1 MKIEWQNYSIARRA
15 ADKGCT
21 AKTAPGVSRWVAKN
35 GGKLTSPMEYGWSAM
50 EEGRRLTYTRGSR
63 MLRNADITARRW
75 TEAALA
81 DIDLADQACE
91 SARIAHPNR
100 RNWRSA
106 VPVKVRQSETNP
118 FGVITH
124 DEGRYS
130 SSCTYTKY
138 EYTPTYQSSVRV
150 WRSGKTAELWQSNK
164 MARRILAPTGLRF
177 AADNL
182 GAHVV
187 AADGTDYHP
196 TAAEWQSPK
205 FAAVIRA
212 ALTAKRKAM
221 RQTAVAARE
230 SDRVAKIRDR
240 QMASC
245 RVTLADSRRAG
256 NCVEGSLAFAE
267 RRLGM
272 SRAEIVAGG
281 HLVHASGAALLA
293 TGDPR
298 ARKAVQVAWL
308 RETTVCI

>member
-1 MKIEWQNYSIARRA
+1 MKIDWQNYSIARSA
-15 ADKGCT
+15 ADNGCT
-21 AKTAPGVSRWVAKN
+21 AKTAPGVARWVRKN
-35 GGKLTSPMEYGWSAM
+35 GGKMPRPMTPAWLRFECGAHASYRA
-50 EEGRRLTYTRGSR
+50 RRL
-63 MLRNADITARRW
+63 ADYDLNARRW
-75 TEAALA
+75 TEHRLADDALA
-81 DIDLADQACE
+81 AQADEA
-91 SARIAHPNR
+91 ARNLYRNR

-106 VPVKVRQSETNP
+106 IPATVRPKQDAFN
-118 FGVITH
+118 VITH

-130 SSCTYTKY
+130 SRCTYTKY

-150 WRSGKTAELWQSNK
+150 WRSGKTAEVWKLNK
-164 MARRILAPTGLRF
+164 MARRILAPAGLRF
-177 AADNL
+177 AIDNL

-205 FAAVIRA
+205 FAAVVRA
-212 ALTAKRKAM
+212 ALTAKRKAV
-221 RQTAVAARE
+221 RQAAIAARE

-256 NCVEGSLAFAE
+256 NCVEGSLVFAE

-281 HLVHASGAALLA
+281 HLVHVSGAALLA
-293 TGDPR
+293 TGDAR
-298 ARKAVQVAWL
+298 ARKAVEVAWL